1 LAIFYILL
9 INIIFFTVDLFNR
22 KYSIDSNSL
31 IYAFNRSIY
40 TCIFAFIWLLIFFNE
55 QYYSSTFDL
64 LNISASALLC
74 GFAFYL
80 FIISN
85 KYLKFTNILFIQLIG
100 YVLHQLIGYIIFN
113 ESLSQYYILASFLL
127 IVGILIQI
135 AIPNQL
141 KGLMV
146 ALLSTFLWTI
156 GYSLMSIPL
165 KNVSTPLSVFV
176 LEITLLLMYY
186 LLIFIT
192 KHKEQKIYLSEKNL
206 PLFGVA
212 FLTIFGS
219 FLLNFTYK
227 YYNMSQI
234 GLLNLVIMPLFI
246 FISLRVNKEKLSL
259 KEIISN
265 AIILLGY
272 IMALL

>member
-1 LAIFYILL
+1 
-9 INIIFFTVDLFNR
+9 
-22 KYSIDSNSL
+22 
-31 IYAFNRSIY
+31 
-40 TCIFAFIWLLIFFNE
+40 
-55 QYYSSTFDL
+55 L

-146 ALLSTFLWTI
+146 ALLSTFLWAI

-234 GLLNLVIMPLFI
+234 GFLNLVIMPLFI